1 MSHAVLYCCFSSP
14 DKCAVSIDSF
24 HATFLNLKYYT
35 FSRLN
40 RDTSPSH
47 TDSTNVLAVP
57 ASQVQCVYT
66 LCPDNG
72 NFLPQQ
78 IGELEDSSETTTP
91 VARKELDKVQLQ
103 EEDEDHEE
111 KPSLESKLEEDRRRI
126 EAEMQRM
133 YELKLS
139 EVRKYNC
146 STLNLELLA
155 FANFRVF
162 PNFCN

>member
-1 MSHAVLYCCFSSP
+1 M
-14 DKCAVSIDSF
+14 
-24 HATFLNLKYYT
+24 
-35 FSRLN
+35 
-40 RDTSPSH
+40 
-47 TDSTNVLAVP
+47 LAVP

-66 LCPDNG
+66 FMSRNV

-155 FANFRVF
+155 FDRLI
-162 PNFCN
+162 